1 MLTRQYKTNSKRKR
15 APEEILVS
23 RNVKQKFSSSSTT
36 GNASASERSLTKNVA
51 FKNVLTKASVPRR
64 PLYSNKVAT
73 INNSALTTL
82 PISSKPVP
90 PRSSKSTVS
99 QKNAATMSYSGTKI
113 VPYDAGGNFTGKVS
127 PANLNKA
134 EISRLRSEIA
144 QHKKKLAEIQQEAAE
159 CEEYNK
165 AIEAEFSGLHDELVK
180 KQADSYDK
188 ELKVLD
194 EQLNAMNEEN
204 NRLHKNVQVLNK
216 DLRYKYEKIEEKK
229 SLQESRL
236 KQILEN
242 YNGLN
247 SEENTRKE
255 LHNQLLDLKGNIR
268 VMCRVRPCTDKENDV
283 VLAKLKCSDDKRSI
297 EISTERKSLWRTV
310 VDTSTFKFDCVF
322 DSNADQDQV
331 FSEISPLVQSAIDGY
346 NVCIF
351 AYGQTGS
358 GKTYTMEGDVN
369 NLEKKGMIPRAIDII
384 FDKIKELEKLGWN
397 FEAYVQYVEIY
408 NETIQDLL
416 GDEDKKNK
424 KLYKDR
430 KKTYKE
436 SKDLYKIMYNDN
448 TRMTIVENADRRK
461 VSRKEDMESLL
472 RKASNRRSKASTNSN
487 SVSSRSHGVFIF
499 HLEGEYPI
507 GNESSRGS
515 LSLIDLAGSENIDK
529 SGSTGNQLKETQN
542 INKSLSDLKTVI
554 QQIKDK
560 ASYVNY
566 RDSMLTNLLKY
577 SLGGTAK
584 VCMLVNVSPFADS
597 VSETKNSL
605 TFGQT
610 ARKAHVGT
618 ASRSGRF

>member
-23 RNVKQKFSSSSTT
+23 RNVKHSTT
-36 GNASASERSLTKNVA
+36 GNASTSERNLSKNVTA
-51 FKNVLTKASVPRR
+51 KKVLTKASIPRR
-64 PLYSNKVAT
+64 PLYSNKVVT
-73 INNSALTTL
+73 INNSTVKTL
-82 PISSKPVP
+82 PISSKPVL
-90 PRSSKSTVS
+90 RSNKSIVS
-99 QKNAATMSYSGTKI
+99 HKNATTSYPGTRP
-113 VPYDAGGNFTGKVS
+113 VPYELGGNFTGKVYS
-127 PANLNKA
+127 ANLNKA
-134 EISRLRSEIA
+134 ELARFRSEIA
-144 QHKKKLAEIQQEAAE
+144 QHKKQLAEIQREAAE
-159 CEEYNK
+159 SEEYNK
-165 AIEAEFSGLHDELVK
+165 AIEAEFPGLHDELTKVK
-180 KQADSYDK
+180 LDCDIMLADIEQS
-188 ELKVLD
+188 KVLD
-194 EQLNAMNEEN
+194 EQLNVMNEEN
-204 NRLHKNVQVLNK
+204 NRLHENVQKLNQ
-216 DLRYKYEKIEEKK
+216 DLRYKNEKIAEQK

-236 KQILEN
+236 RQIQES

-268 VMCRVRPCTDKENDV
+268 VMCRVRPCTDGENDV

-297 EISTERKSLWRTV
+297 EISTERMSLWRTK

-322 DSNADQDQV
+322 DQKADQDQV

-369 NLEKKGMIPRAIDII
+369 NPEKKGMIPRAIDVI
-384 FDKIKELEKLGWN
+384 FDKIKELEKLGWK

-416 GDEDKKNK
+416 GDENKTNNERK
-424 KLYKDR
+424 KLH

-436 SKDLYKIMYNDN
+436 SKDLYKIMYNES
-448 TRMTIVENADRRK
+448 TRMTIVENAERRK

-487 SVSSRSHGVFIF
+487 LVSSRSHGVFIF

-507 GNESSRGS
+507 GNASSRGS

-597 VSETKNSL
+597 VNETKNSL

-610 ARKAHVGT
+610 ARKTHVGT